1 MINLDDIEDMT
12 CLTRAEIAAI
22 AEHEHMPEVSAAA
35 LGDYLMH
42 LHKGPQ
48 QVQRMICE
56 DIRAALH
63 RDDLGHARS
72 LFATLRS
79 FLAEHPEALRNN
91 G

>member
-12 CLTRAEIAAI
+12 CLTRDEIAAI
-22 AEHEHMPEVSAAA
+22 ATHEHITEACAAT

-48 QVQRMICE
+48 KVQRMICE
-56 DIRAALH
+56 DIRDALH
-63 RDDLGHARS
+63 RDALPEART
-72 LFATLRS
+72 LFATLRR
-79 FLAEHPEALRNN
+79 FMADHPEAARGN